1 MPDAPGTGEMRR
13 TRRRF
18 PRPRA
23 QVVDVLHP
31 GKPPVSKDDLRTHVA
46 KLHKADK
53 KQVILYGFKTDFG
66 GGHSTGFG
74 LIYDSVDDIKKFE
87 PKYRCD

>member
-1 MPDAPGTGEMRR
+1 M
-13 TRRRF
+13 
-18 PRPRA
+18 
-23 QVVDVLHP
+23 DVLHP

-87 PKYRCD
+87 PKYRCAEGAAPASGAGRVDGEALCAARSD